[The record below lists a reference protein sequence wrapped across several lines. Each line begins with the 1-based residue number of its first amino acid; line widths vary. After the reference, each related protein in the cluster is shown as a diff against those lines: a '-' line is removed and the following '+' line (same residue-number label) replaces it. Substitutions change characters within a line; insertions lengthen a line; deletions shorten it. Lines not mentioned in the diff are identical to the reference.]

1 MIRCLIALLT
11 LIAVT
16 LNAPMALAGID
27 PAAQQ
32 VMTTMAADGAM
43 HDCGAPAKDQPCHN
57 AVCVVCHAIPFE
69 APKLFGRAVAFL
81 ALAPAPARALTG
93 LNPEPE
99 PRPPRG

>member
-16 LNAPMALAGID
+16 LNAPVALAGVD
-27 PAAQQ
+27 TAAGP
-32 VMTTMAADGAM
+32 VMTAPAGAM
-43 HDCGAPAKDQPCHN
+43 HDCGAPTKEQPCHN
-57 AVCVVCHAIPFE
+57 AVCVVCHALPFE

-81 ALAPAPARALTG
+81 ALAPEPARALIG

>member
-16 LNAPMALAGID
+16 LNAPMALAGVEM
-27 PAAQQ
+27 PAEPA
-32 VMTTMAADGAM
+32 MSAMAEGAM
-43 HDCGAPAKDQPCHN
+43 HDCGAPAKEQPCHT

-69 APKLFGRAVAFL
+69 APKLFGRAVTFL
-81 ALAPAPARALTG
+81 ALAPEPARALTG

>member
-16 LNAPMALAGID
+16 LNAPMALADVD
-27 PAAQQ
+27 PAAEP
-32 VMTTMAADGAM
+32 VMTAPADGAM
-43 HDCGAPAKDQPCHN
+43 HDCGAPGKDQPCHN
-57 AVCVVCHAIPFE
+57 AVCVVCHALPFE
-69 APKLFGRAVAFL
+69 APKLFGRAVTFL
-81 ALAPAPARALTG
+81 ALAPEPTRALTG